1 MLFPDHAFPQC
12 DKSDEWMRIICII
25 MGKLLIEFILWKI
38 SVLNTGN
45 TNGSTGGLYYSS
57 RNGQFVIKSNLSFL
71 HLESEF
77 DNGKSSKSLNDE
89 DLLKEKN
96 KTF

>member
-1 MLFPDHAFPQC
+1 MQFPDHAFPQC

-25 MGKLLIEFILWKI
+25 IDKLLMEFILWKI
-38 SVLNTGN
+38 SVLNTDKQ
-45 TNGSTGGLYYSS
+45 TV
-57 RNGQFVIKSNLSFL
+57 QPVFVIKSNLSFL

-96 KTF
+96 KNYYI